1 MEIEADDI
9 ETNNNN
15 KVNDYKNDLSLY
27 NEIIKDFQ
35 EFISLFDNIYL
46 QNLIDFFQ
54 IRENSGPWYLIFPT
68 QI

>member
-15 KVNDYKNDLSLY
+15 KVNDYENDLSLY
-27 NEIIKDFQ
+27 NEIIKDFHQ
-35 EFISLFDNIYL
+35 FISLFDNIYL

-54 IRENSGPWYLIFPT
+54 IRENSGP
-68 QI
+68 

>member
-54 IRENSGPWYLIFPT
+54 IRENSGP
-68 QI
+68 